1 MRGGPREQKRF
12 SDGADGGLRRIYW
25 RNFQDGNKPFA
36 LIFLSLA
43 VVPCVANFSF
53 RVSGERKN
61 LNVSDPNCLSPDS
74 FITRQKPVQARA
86 RSRSRANPFNPALP
100 VLNWSKGHLS
110 FNGINPSACVPVF
123 RVSDE
128 GGFGRARPLGRA
140 QPVSRVSGK
149 TDRSRGSDKIA
160 NSDKTI
166 TDKGRIQISTPP
178 HVGKGVGI
186 P

>member
-1 MRGGPREQKRF
+1 MKNLARE
-12 SDGADGGLRRIYW
+12 L
-25 RNFQDGNKPFA
+25 
-36 LIFLSLA
+36 
-43 VVPCVANFSF
+43 V
-53 RVSGERKN
+53 GERK
-61 LNVSDPNCLSPDS
+61 
-74 FITRQKPVQARA
+74 VQAKPA
-86 RSRSRANPFNPALP
+86 RLVEVLGNGRGDEILEFVNVNVKRLYVAFLRPFAALLGRRPKVP

-110 FNGINPSACVPVF
+110 FNGINPSACVPVY

-149 TDRSRGSDKIA
+149 TDRSRGWYEIA

-166 TDKGRIQISTPP
+166 AGKGWIQISTPP

>member
-1 MRGGPREQKRF
+1 MEKHSAKKSLITDEREDFSQK
-12 SDGADGGLRRIYW
+12 
-25 RNFQDGNKPFA
+25 
-36 LIFLSLA
+36 
-43 VVPCVANFSF
+43 
-53 RVSGERKN
+53 
-61 LNVSDPNCLSPDS
+61 
-74 FITRQKPVQARA
+74 
-86 RSRSRANPFNPALP
+86 NP
-100 VLNWSKGHLS
+100 
-110 FNGINPSACVPVF
+110 NPSACVPVV

-149 TDRSRGSDKIA
+149 TDRSRGWNKIA

-166 TDKGRIQISTPP
+166 AGKGRFQISTPP